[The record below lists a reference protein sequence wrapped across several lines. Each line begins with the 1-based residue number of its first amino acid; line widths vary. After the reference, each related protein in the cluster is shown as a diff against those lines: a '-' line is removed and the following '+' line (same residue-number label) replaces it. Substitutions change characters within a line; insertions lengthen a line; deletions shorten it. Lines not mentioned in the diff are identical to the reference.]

1 MEFFFNTYI
10 QMCFLLTPFFGVSM
24 FLEMSSGLSHKD
36 RRWAA
41 VRCASA
47 ILVFIFV
54 FFFFGR
60 PLFTMLGITLPA
72 FQIGAGSTLFITS
85 IMMVL
90 GMNRRAAPSD
100 SAAHTKDDF
109 AVVPL
114 ALPMIVGPGTIGALM
129 VWGTEI
135 TGWGARSQASAALFF
150 AGVTMLGFLLLAEW
164 IEKLLGR
171 QLLLILTKITA
182 LILTALASQI
192 IFTGVKHFLWTD
204 LPVK

>member
-10 QMCFLLTPFFGVSM
+10 QMLFLLTPFFGVSI
-24 FLEMSSGLSHKD
+24 FLEMSVGLNSKE

-41 VRCASA
+41 VRCALA
-47 ILVFIFV
+47 ILVFVFV

-60 PLFTMLGITLPA
+60 PLFSMLGITLAA
-72 FQIGAGSTLFITS
+72 FQIGAGSTLFLTS
-85 IMMVL
+85 MMMVL
-90 GMNRRAAPSD
+90 GTNRRLTQVSGDNDAN
-100 SAAHTKDDF
+100 DDF

-135 TGWGARSQASAALFF
+135 DGWVARSQASVAMAA
-150 AGVTMLGFLLLAEW
+150 AGLTMFVFLILAES
-164 IEKLLGR
+164 IEKIMGR
-171 QLLLILTKITA
+171 QLLAILTKITA

-192 IFTGVKHFLWTD
+192 IFTGVKHFLWAT
-204 LPVK
+204 